1 MPLRTLRHL
10 AFSGLPLL
18 MPAAAA
24 MLPLSRASA
33 PAPRHPDTGFLV
45 LAKDRGFLG
54 NEAIREQ
61 FDAFAAGRNAQLA
74 FVTDERTKGTLDG
87 ALDRLVKGGAR
98 RTVVLPLF
106 LSAADPALARAKTL
120 LQARKEV
127 FQWARPY
134 GESAFAVEA
143 LADRLKSLPDAAG
156 RRLILTSEA
165 PEDAAAAARLAEDLK
180 RIAAWASEGL
190 GLEPMKVVVSSKE
203 GLAKA
208 LEAEAEGGERPAVLP
223 FHLGRKLDGMMG
235 FEPQVKAA
243 APHRAEVLPLD
254 PAESRELSAW
264 MGREANRALPGPVGV
279 VLLAHGSDHHWN
291 ETMQAAVEPLK
302 AKYLLEPA
310 LCMAD
315 PPVVA
320 RAVSRLEQR
329 GATRIVIVRVFGMEQ
344 SFQSD
349 VARMM
354 GEDVEAGG
362 LPRARH
368 GGHGGHHHSPQANR
382 AESAQPIAGA
392 EPRGPSPSQGPSAPA
407 PRLRTSAALTSA
419 GGLEDHPLF
428 AQALA
433 DRARAL
439 SKDPSKETLF
449 LVAHGSG
456 DDRLNQHWERIL
468 ASLAERMKAA
478 GAKDFRAVRTGT
490 WREDWPEQRQP
501 QVERLRREVKEAGQK
516 GGRALVI
523 PARTLGQGF
532 EKSFL
537 EGLTYELGEGFAPHP
552 LFAAWFEGQV
562 QRGLAELEGRE
573 GSAAGQP

>member
-1 MPLRTLRHL
+1 MPLRTLRHI
-10 AFSGLPLL
+10 AISGLPLL

-24 MLPLSRASA
+24 MLPLSHASA
-33 PAPRHPDTGFLV
+33 PAPRHPDTGFLL

-54 NEAIREQ
+54 NEAIRER
-61 FDAFAAGRNAQLA
+61 FEAFAADRNAQLA
-74 FVTDERTKGTLDG
+74 FVTDDRTKGTLDG
-87 ALDRLVKGGAR
+87 ALARLAKGGAR

-106 LSAADPALARAKTL
+106 LSAADPALLRAKTL
-120 LQARKEV
+120 LQGRKEV
-127 FQWARPY
+127 VQWTRPY
-134 GESAFAVEA
+134 GESAFAVET

-165 PEDAAAAARLAEDLK
+165 PEDAAAAANLAEDLK
-180 RIAAWASEGL
+180 RLAAWASEGL
-190 GLEPMKVVVSSKE
+190 GLKPMKVVVSSKE

-208 LEAEAEGGERPAVLP
+208 LEVAAEGGERPVILP

-243 APHRAEVLPLD
+243 APHCAEVLPLD
-254 PAESRELSAW
+254 PAESRDLSAW
-264 MGREANRALPGPVGV
+264 MGREANRVLPGPVGV

-302 AKYLLEPA
+302 TKYLIEPA

-344 SFQSD
+344 SFKSD

-362 LPRARH
+362 LPSAGH
-368 GGHGGHHHSPQANR
+368 GGHGGHHGH
-382 AESAQPIAGA
+382 
-392 EPRGPSPSQGPSAPA
+392 GPSAPA
-407 PRLRTSAALTSA
+407 PRLRNSAALASA

-428 AQALA
+428 AQALV
-433 DRARAL
+433 DRALAL
-439 SKDPSKETLF
+439 SRDPGKETLF

-468 ASLAERMKAA
+468 ASLAERMKTA

-501 QVERLRREVKEAGQK
+501 QLERLRREVKEAGQK

-562 QRGLAELEGRE
+562 RRGLAELEGRE
-573 GSAAGQP
+573 GPAAGQP